1 MLIIAIFNYSE
12 SFIYLRDNSLEKQ
25 RVFKSWRQ
33 GSNNTELNKIL
44 EMGRKKQNN
53 NLPSFDELIVPTVK
67 ALIKLGGSGSIE
79 EINSQVYEIAEL
91 SDEILQIPHGE
102 EGTLNEVDYRL
113 AWSRT
118 YLKKFGLLENSS
130 RGIWALI
137 NSDVDVTTL
146 NHVDIVRKV
155 RELERPAQLKTKSTE
170 TKAEKVEDITD
181 EVNETEGWKEK
192 LLNVLYNI
200 TPAAFERLSQR
211 LLRESGFSQV
221 EVTGKVGDGGIDG
234 KGIVRVSGLLSFHVI
249 FQCKRYKG
257 SVSPSQIR
265 DFRGAMQGRADKGLV
280 ITTGTFTREAI
291 KEATRD
297 GAPPIDLI
305 DGELL
310 CDKLKELRLGVE
322 TKLTESVDIKNEWFE
337 KL

>member
-1 MLIIAIFNYSE
+1 MA
-12 SFIYLRDNSLEKQ
+12 
-25 RVFKSWRQ
+25 
-33 GSNNTELNKIL
+33 
-44 EMGRKKQNN
+44 RKKQNGII
-53 NLPSFDELIVPTVK
+53 PSFDELIIPTVK
-67 ALIKLGGSGSIE
+67 ALIELGGSGTIE
-79 EINSQVYEIAEL
+79 EINTRVYEIAEL
-91 SDEILQIPHGE
+91 TDEVLQIPHGE
-102 EGTLNEVDYRL
+102 EGNMNEIDYRL
-113 AWSRT
+113 AWSKT
-118 YLKKFGLLENSS
+118 YLKKFGLVENSS
-130 RGIWALI
+130 RGVWALLK
-137 NSDVDVTTL
+137 SDVEISELDYVE
-146 NHVDIVRKV
+146 IVRKV
-155 RELERPAQLKTKSTE
+155 REQNKPSNIKKSKTQTE
-170 TKAEKVEDITD
+170 QIDDEIVD
-181 EVNETEGWKEK
+181 EVSETEEWKDK

-200 TPAAFERLSQR
+200 SPAAFERLAQR
-211 LLRESGFSQV
+211 ILRESGFSQV

-280 ITTGTFTREAI
+280 ITTGSFTREAI

-310 CDKLKELRLGVE
+310 CEKLKELKLGIE
-322 TKLTESVDIKNEWFE
+322 TKQTESVEVKKDWFD

>member
-1 MLIIAIFNYSE
+1 MA
-12 SFIYLRDNSLEKQ
+12 
-25 RVFKSWRQ
+25 
-33 GSNNTELNKIL
+33 
-44 EMGRKKQNN
+44 RKKSNSI
-53 NLPSFDELIVPTVK
+53 LPSFDELIIPTVK
-67 ALIKLGGSGSIE
+67 ALLKLGGSGSVE
-79 EINSQVYEIAEL
+79 EINNHVYEIASISE
-91 SDEILQIPHGE
+91 EVLQVFHGE
-102 EGTLNEVDYRL
+102 SGTIKEVDYRL

-118 YLKKFGLLENSS
+118 YLKKYGLLENSS
-130 RGIWALI
+130 RGIWALLKADI
-137 NSDVDVTTL
+137 NVANLDNTE
-146 NHVDIVRKV
+146 IVRYV
-155 RELERPAQLKTKSTE
+155 REQSKS
-170 TKAEKVEDITD
+170 AEKKIVPDSNSQQVEK
-181 EVNETEGWKEK
+181 EVEEEVDSAEEWKSK
-192 LLNVLYNI
+192 LLNILYNI
-200 TPAAFERLSQR
+200 TPAAFERLAQR

-310 CDKLKELRLGVE
+310 CDKLKELKLGVTIKLIE
-322 TKLTESVDIKNEWFE
+322 TIELKNDWF
-337 KL
+337 LNL

>member
-1 MLIIAIFNYSE
+1 MA
-12 SFIYLRDNSLEKQ
+12 
-25 RVFKSWRQ
+25 
-33 GSNNTELNKIL
+33 
-44 EMGRKKQNN
+44 RKKQNSI
-53 NLPSFDELIVPTVK
+53 LPTFDELIIPTVK
-67 ALIKLGGSGSIE
+67 ALIELGGSGTIE
-79 EINSQVYEIAEL
+79 EINTKVYEIAEL
-91 SDEILQIPHGE
+91 TDEVLQIPHGE
-102 EGTLNEVDYRL
+102 VGNMNEIDYRL
-113 AWSRT
+113 AWSKT
-118 YLKKFGLLENSS
+118 YLKKYGLVENSS
-130 RGIWALI
+130 RGVWALI
-137 NSDVDVTTL
+137 NSDIKISELD
-146 NHVDIVRKV
+146 HIEIVRKV
-155 RELERPAQLKTKSTE
+155 REQNKPINTKPKITKTEVEQIDDEITE
-170 TKAEKVEDITD
+170 
-181 EVNETEGWKEK
+181 EVNETEEWKDK

-200 TPAAFERLSQR
+200 SPAAFERLAQR
-211 LLRESGFSQV
+211 ILRESGFSQV

-310 CDKLKELRLGVE
+310 CEKLKELKLGIE
-322 TKLTESVDIKNEWFE
+322 TKLTESIEVKIDWFD

>member
-1 MLIIAIFNYSE
+1 MARRKS
-12 SFIYLRDNSLEKQ
+12 DNK
-25 RVFKSWRQ
+25 
-33 GSNNTELNKIL
+33 
-44 EMGRKKQNN
+44 
-53 NLPSFDELIVPTVK
+53 LPSFDELIIPTVK
-67 ALIKLGGSGSIE
+67 ALIKLGGSGTVD
-79 EINSQVYEIAEL
+79 EINTNVYEIAKL
-91 SDEILQIPHGE
+91 SEEILQIPHGE
-102 EGTLNEVDYRL
+102 NGSRSEVDYRL

-130 RGIWALI
+130 RRVWALLKPNI
-137 NSDVDVTTL
+137 NADEL
-146 NHVDIVRKV
+146 NYTKIVKQVRDQDKV
-155 RELERPAQLKTKSTE
+155 IES
-170 TKAEKVEDITD
+170 KAESYKSEKIE
-181 EVNETEGWKEK
+181 EVNEEVDNTEEWKEK
-192 LLNVLYNI
+192 LLNILYKI
-200 TPAAFERLSQR
+200 TPAAFERLAQR

-280 ITTGTFTREAI
+280 ITTGKFTREAI

-310 CDKLKELRLGVE
+310 CDKLKELKLGIEIELVE
-322 TKLTESVDIKNEWFE
+322 EVKIRTDYFDTL
-337 KL
+337 